1 MISSFGAVNNLFSHI
16 AIISEFKSGLTKISG
31 GIYKYQRPMNS
42 DKEDIVINSL
52 PMNNEDIQEG
62 ILNVNIY
69 VPNLSIDQNGVI
81 DNSMPDTAR
90 LKTLCEIAIQNLKEV
105 WAEDGEYNFE
115 LQQENL
121 YQDDNNQHYINLRVM
136 FRNVNI

>member
-1 MISSFGAVNNLFSHI
+1 
-16 AIISEFKSGLTKISG
+16 GLTKISG

-52 PMNNEDIQEG
+52 PMNNEVIQEG
-62 ILNVNIY
+62 VLNINIY
-69 VPNLSIDQNGVI
+69 VPNISIEQNGVI

-90 LKTLCEIAIQNLKEV
+90 LKTLCEIATQNLKEV
-105 WAEDGEYNFE
+105 WSDDGEYHFE

-136 FRNVNI
+136 FRNINI